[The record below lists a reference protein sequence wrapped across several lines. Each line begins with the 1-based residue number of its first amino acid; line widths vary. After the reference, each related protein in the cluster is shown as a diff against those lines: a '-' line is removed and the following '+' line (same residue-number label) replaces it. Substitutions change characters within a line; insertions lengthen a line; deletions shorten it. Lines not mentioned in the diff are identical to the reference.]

1 MVENYFMENN
11 QKETMPLVKSIKL
24 IRIKYYKYMVMN
36 MLVLSLVASAQWLNQ
51 GGVRRTPD
59 K

>member
-1 MVENYFMENN
+1 MVENYFNENN
-11 QKETMPLVKSIKL
+11 QKKTMPLVKSIKL

-51 GGVRRTPD
+51 GGVRRAPD